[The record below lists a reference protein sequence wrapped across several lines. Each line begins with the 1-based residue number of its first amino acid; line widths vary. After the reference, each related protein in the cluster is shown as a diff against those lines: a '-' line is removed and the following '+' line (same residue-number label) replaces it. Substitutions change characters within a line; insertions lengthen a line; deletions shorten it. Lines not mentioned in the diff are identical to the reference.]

1 MCLLTWL
8 FWRVTRAKKRR
19 DGKGGS
25 HWPGRRPS
33 ISRQAQIGKILG
45 RIPWVK
51 SQPWALRWQTLGDD
65 DTVPITRE
73 KPDRSSNNRGYAAPN
88 ERDSTG
94 TARSVT
100 LQRVVVPPL
109 DTNLNF
115 NPAAQ
120 TTSPD
125 GTQTVSPLSTVTA
138 VPNPAVVASH
148 HQPQASFGS
157 LDNQGGTWVYLSPT
171 QPQAQRNYRN
181 SELSSL
187 SSGFGDGEMII
198 PAAYQTAAQ
207 TSDVTPRPPPS
218 TRTRSSVGNT
228 SSNRDTMYTATSED
242 QPARFRTISSW
253 VDQQTG
259 RIHRA
264 QQRVKDGVVVVP
276 GGEEGVPPV
285 PGVPAG
291 AGENG
296 LPPEPVFNM
305 MMPDGEVPRRVEE
318 R

>member
-1 MCLLTWL
+1 MCVLTWL
-8 FWRVTRAKKRR
+8 FWRVTKAKRR
-19 DGKGGS
+19 RHGKGGS
-25 HWPGRRPS
+25 PWPGRRPGV
-33 ISRQAQIGKILG
+33 SRQAQVGRVLG

-51 SQPWALRWQTLGDD
+51 SQPWALRWQALGDD
-65 DTVPITRE
+65 DAVPITRE
-73 KPDRSSNNRGYAAPN
+73 KPDMSSYAESN
-88 ERDSTG
+88 HIDSTG
-94 TARSVT
+94 TARPAS

-109 DTNLNF
+109 DTNLDF
-115 NPAAQ
+115 HPAGQAA
-120 TTSPD
+120 SPD
-125 GTQTVSPLSTVTA
+125 GSSATA
-138 VPNPAVVASH
+138 VPGAAVVASH

-171 QPQAQRNYRN
+171 QTQAQRNYRT

-198 PAAYQTAAQ
+198 PAAYQTNNTN
-207 TSDVTPRPPPS
+207 TSTSQQNQPQPPPS
-218 TRTRSSVGNT
+218 TRTRSSVGNAS

-264 QQRVKDGVVVVP
+264 QQRVKNGVVVVP
-276 GGEEGVPPV
+276 GDEEGVPPV

-291 AGENG
+291 AGQNG

-305 MMPDGEVPRRVEE
+305 MMPDGEVPRRVDE